1 MGRKGIHSVYTLN
14 TLQKRLRARNSG
26 VVFKH
31 IMQISLGVYI
41 IITVLE
47 EKYNGFYVLRR
58 LTHPRTN
65 S

>member
-14 TLQKRLRARNSG
+14 TLQKRLRACNSG

-47 EKYNGFYVLRR
+47 EKYNGF
-58 LTHPRTN
+58 T
-65 S
+65 SCDA